1 MVPPPAM
8 ARCQDHDGEAPHRRR
23 RGAHA
28 RALRSA
34 IAVGLVAVLLASAY
48 LGVRLEHHNGDPTW
62 WVRAGEEF
70 TVAGELPEGFYREE
84 GLGYD
89 GQFYYRLAREPVST
103 DDRVDGISFD
113 RPAYRH
119 QRLGYP
125 VIAWVLAAG
134 GSVALVPWSLPAAN
148 LLAVG
153 VLSVSIALLAMDAGR
168 SRWNGLV
175 VALLPGV
182 VTALTFDLAEA
193 AEAAAIALALLL
205 LRRQQHLAATAVL
218 CYAAITRETALL
230 VPLAILVSHVLARSG
245 RLRSWRL
252 ASREGPPLWVAAA
265 PIGVYIATQSLMD
278 RWWGTR
284 GGGVGRTAEQLR
296 PPLTALLREL
306 GGFAG
311 ANTDLVHLLA
321 LALILV
327 CGALGLHALSE
338 RDAGLP
344 HERVAILGATAL
356 VAMLGSWDRAIV
368 YLRYPTLWLLIG
380 YVLLLSTRP
389 TPSGARSLRVAAVG
403 IALLGAIAALKLGSF
418 PSPSFEAR

>member
-1 MVPPPAM
+1 M
-8 ARCQDHDGEAPHRRR
+8 
-23 RGAHA
+23 
-28 RALRSA
+28 
-34 IAVGLVAVLLASAY
+34 
-48 LGVRLEHHNGDPTW
+48 
-62 WVRAGEEF
+62 
-70 TVAGELPEGFYREE
+70 
-84 GLGYD
+84 
-89 GQFYYRLAREPVST
+89 
-103 DDRVDGISFD
+103 
-113 RPAYRH
+113 
-119 QRLGYP
+119 
-125 VIAWVLAAG
+125 
-134 GSVALVPWSLPAAN
+134 
-148 LLAVG
+148 
-153 VLSVSIALLAMDAGR
+153 
-168 SRWNGLV
+168 
-175 VALLPGV
+175 
-182 VTALTFDLAEA
+182 
-193 AEAAAIALALLL
+193 
-205 LRRQQHLAATAVL
+205 
-218 CYAAITRETALL
+218 L

-389 TPSGARSLRVAAVG
+389 TPSGARSFRVAAVG